1 MSILD
6 WPSTASTASTGYYP
20 QDITTYFNKYIKD
33 EKKPNFILDRITDIP
48 LGARGSI
55 TEGGTFTNSPIAEA
69 AKEDEETPAEDLQY
83 FDPKDLDI

>member
-33 EKKPNFILDRITDIP
+33 EKKQNFILDRITNIP
-48 LGARGSI
+48 MEARGSI
-55 TEGGTFTNSPIAEA
+55 IEGGTCTNADHAEE
-69 AKEDEETPAEDLQY
+69 KEPETPAEDLQY